1 MAALAAG
8 GRTGAQ
14 GDGLLKYALLAPALV
29 VIAATLGYPLV
40 QSFWYSL
47 HDWNLGQQ
55 STIGSYVGAANY
67 VQALTDD
74 PEFWNSVRV
83 TLVFTVASVVLTL
96 SVALAL
102 AMLLAG
108 GRAIEVNVR
117 TLLVIPFAMSPALLG
132 ISWRFLLNPEFGAV
146 DAVLKWL
153 VPPLRGQALLAE
165 PTLAMCALVLVDV
178 WHWAPYFML
187 TFVGALASLPQD
199 TIDAAEVD
207 GASRFRAFFQVILPQ
222 LRPVLAITILLKTIF
237 SLKMLDQ
244 VVTMTSGGP
253 GNSTTTLPYS
263 IYETAFR
270 FFDLG
275 YGASVAYLLAAVML
289 VLAVIYSRMVTEKR
303 A

>member
-1 MAALAAG
+1 MAAAVG
-8 GRTGAQ
+8 GARAPQ
-14 GDGLLKYALLAPALV
+14 DGLFKYVLLAPALV
-29 VIAATLGYPLV
+29 VVAATLGYPLV

-47 HDWNLGQQ
+47 HDWNLGRQ
-55 STIGSYVGAANY
+55 STIGPFVGLSNY
-67 VQALTDD
+67 VQVLTDD
-74 PEFWNSVRV
+74 PDFWNSVRV

-96 SVALAL
+96 GTALAL

-132 ISWRFLLNPEFGAV
+132 ISWRFLLNPEFGAA
-146 DAVLKWL
+146 DAVLKAL
-153 VPPLRGQALLAE
+153 IPPLRGQALLAE
-165 PTLAMCALVLVDV
+165 PTLAMCALVMVDV

-207 GASRFRAFFQVILPQ
+207 GAGRLRAFFQVILPQ

-253 GNSTTTLPYS
+253 GSATTTLPYS

-275 YGASVAYLLAAVML
+275 YGAAVAYLLAAVML
-289 VLAVIYSRMVTEKR
+289 VLAVVYSRLLTEKKP
-303 A
+303 